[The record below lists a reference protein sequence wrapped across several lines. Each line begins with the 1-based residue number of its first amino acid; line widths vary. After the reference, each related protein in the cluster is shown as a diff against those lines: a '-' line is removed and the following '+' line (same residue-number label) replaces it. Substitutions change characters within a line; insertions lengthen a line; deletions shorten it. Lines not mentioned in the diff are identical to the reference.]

1 MIDFI
6 FIGMFLFLRRLLFA
20 DRVKLVGNLILI
32 SAGIL
37 LTVSVSSE
45 GTILAP
51 ATALFSM
58 LVIMSG
64 FIFNLQ
70 GIIAAT
76 IISSLLVA
84 CLILAHQ
91 AGILPPPN
99 YTESTFQWFAFTSTF
114 GLTGWLVYFY
124 NQLTDQAL
132 ERSRMEIRER
142 ERAEEKLRQQNEYLS
157 ILHQITL
164 DLLNRHSVNEL
175 LQVIVDRSVILLDA
189 PFSELML
196 EKDGELVVQTFTQ
209 NQDSLKGDRV
219 GRAEAKLS
227 WSAFKT
233 KMPAV
238 LDDYSTYP
246 DRREIYSEHTLH
258 AVADFPV
265 LIRGKSVGVLAMGR
279 SQAEYVFSETQ
290 IKNGVLFAQL
300 VALVLDNAQLF
311 SDAEHEISERKQAED
326 ALQKANEQLRVDMEK
341 IEQLKEE
348 LHEQAIHDPLTGLY
362 NRRYLNKTLASEITR
377 VERENNSLS
386 VIMLDIDHFKMIND
400 TYGHPV
406 GDKFLVEIASL
417 MKKHTRDSDIVC
429 RYGGEEFLLV
439 FPGTA
444 LASAARR
451 AEEIRQVCTE
461 IIIQHEGKDLNVTIS
476 VGVATYPT
484 HGKEAEEIIIKADKA
499 LYQSKQSGRNRVT
512 AWVDEKIN

>member
-1 MIDFI
+1 
-6 FIGMFLFLRRLLFA
+6 
-20 DRVKLVGNLILI
+20 
-32 SAGIL
+32 
-37 LTVSVSSE
+37 
-45 GTILAP
+45 
-51 ATALFSM
+51 
-58 LVIMSG
+58 
-64 FIFNLQ
+64 
-70 GIIAAT
+70 
-76 IISSLLVA
+76 
-84 CLILAHQ
+84 
-91 AGILPPPN
+91 
-99 YTESTFQWFAFTSTF
+99 
-114 GLTGWLVYFY
+114 
-124 NQLTDQAL
+124 
-132 ERSRMEIRER
+132 MEIHER

-164 DLLNRHSVNEL
+164 DLLNRHNVDEL

-209 NQDSLKGDRV
+209 NQESLKGDRV

-227 WSAFKT
+227 WLAFKT

-246 DRREIYSEHTLH
+246 DHREIYSEHPLH

-265 LIRGKSVGVLAMGR
+265 LIRGKSIGVLAMGR
-279 SQAEYVFSETQ
+279 SQAGYVFSETQ

-300 VALVLDNAQLF
+300 VALVLDSAQLF
-311 SDAEHEISERKQAED
+311 SAAEHEISERKQAED

-362 NRRYLNKTLASEITR
+362 NRRYLNETLAREITR

-386 VIMLDIDHFKMIND
+386 VIMSDIDHFKMIND

-417 MKKHTRDSDIVC
+417 MKKHARGSDIVC

-439 FPGTA
+439 LPGTTIS
-444 LASAARR
+444 SAAKR
-451 AEEIRQVCTE
+451 AEEIRQKCTE
-461 IIIQHEGKDLNVTIS
+461 IIIQHKGKDLKVTMS
-476 VGVATYPT
+476 FGMATYPD
-484 HGKEAEEIIIKADKA
+484 HGKESEEIIAKADKA
-499 LYQSKQSGRNRVT
+499 LYRAKAQGRNRTVRF
-512 AWVDEKIN
+512 E